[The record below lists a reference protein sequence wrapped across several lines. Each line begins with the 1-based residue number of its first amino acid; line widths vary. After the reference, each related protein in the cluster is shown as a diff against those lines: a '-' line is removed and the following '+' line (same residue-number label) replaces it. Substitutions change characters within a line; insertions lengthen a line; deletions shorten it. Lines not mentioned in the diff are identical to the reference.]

1 MFSGNTND
9 ACASEEY
16 RTQTK
21 IEIVNRLLDINGSM
35 KEFAEGIEAKLAFN
49 GRTRYSTSSPRVIA
63 FDHGKR
69 ESVEGRMRDFLMQM
83 RGVRKL

>member
-1 MFSGNTND
+1 MFSGNTKEGS
-9 ACASEEY
+9 ASEKY

-21 IEIVNRLLDINGSM
+21 IAIVNKLLDINGSM

-49 GRTRYSTSSPRVIA
+49 GRMRYSTSSPRVIA

-69 ESVEGRMRDFLMQM
+69 ESVEGRMRNFLMQM
-83 RGVRKL
+83 KGVRKL

>member
-1 MFSGNTND
+1 MFSGKKNEEGS
-9 ACASEEY
+9 SEEY

-35 KEFAEGIEAKLAFN
+35 KEFAESIEAKLAFN
-49 GRTRYSTSSPRVIA
+49 GRTRYSTSSPRVIS
-63 FDHGKR
+63 FDHRKR
-69 ESVEGRMRDFLMQM
+69 ESVEGRMRDFLLQM